1 MLKHILNDSAVLK
14 PVIGSDEYNA
24 PVFGTSKTVKCKIE
38 STQKIDETQNS
49 CRQSFPLRMFCY
61 EKMNIN
67 DVITYQNND
76 YKIIQV
82 NFYKDL
88 DDKPMFYEVFMI

>member
-14 PVIGSDEYNA
+14 PVIGSDEYNS
-24 PVFGTSKTVKCKIE
+24 PMFGTSKTVKCKIE
-38 STQKIDETQNS
+38 STQKIDETQIS

>member
-1 MLKHILNDSAVLK
+1 MLKHILNDSVTLK
-14 PVIGSDEYNA
+14 PVIGSDEYNL
-24 PVFGTSKTVKCKIE
+24 PLFGNSKTVKCKIE
-38 STQKIDETQNS
+38 STLKIDSSPNS
-49 CRQSFPLRMFCY
+49 CKQSYPFRMFCY
-61 EKMNIN
+61 EKMNVN

-88 DDKPMFYEVFMI
+88 DDKPMFYEVFML